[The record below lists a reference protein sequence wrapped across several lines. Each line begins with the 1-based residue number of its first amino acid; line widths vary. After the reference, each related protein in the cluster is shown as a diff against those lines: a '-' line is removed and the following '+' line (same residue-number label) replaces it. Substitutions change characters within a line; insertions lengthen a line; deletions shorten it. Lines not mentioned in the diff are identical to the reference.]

1 MGLAKPLKLS
11 DCQRGVVFD
20 GIETSFLTSI
30 PVALQTVLKALNNRK
45 YIYVLNTKFTH
56 EQYEIRLQRQEL
68 EKVQQEEKAKLGKFG
83 HFWVYKTI
91 FCDSEYEAKMKE
103 MSEEEYDNLDEEER
117 KRIDSIRLDK
127 RYVINFIT

>member
-1 MGLAKPLKLS
+1 M
-11 DCQRGVVFD
+11 
-20 GIETSFLTSI
+20 
-30 PVALQTVLKALNNRK
+30 N
-45 YIYVLNTKFTH
+45 NTKLDFKDKN
-56 EQYEIRLQRQEL
+56 QKKFNKKKRLNL
-68 EKVQQEEKAKLGKFG
+68 VS

>member
-1 MGLAKPLKLS
+1 MIIFSVKDYRLLYS
-11 DCQRGVVFD
+11 DYRY
-20 GIETSFLTSI
+20 SL
-30 PVALQTVLKALNNRK
+30 
-45 YIYVLNTKFTH
+45 Y
-56 EQYEIRLQRQEL
+56 
-68 EKVQQEEKAKLGKFG
+68 
-83 HFWVYKTI
+83 